1 MNGHSGLREIAEK
14 NLVAWKQSGVVK
26 TLKFYSADDGE
37 ACGACQ
43 QQHGKVVAVADGEI
57 GLNLPPLDAC
67 TNARCRCYF
76 RPWDVSVE

>member
-1 MNGHSGLREIAEK
+1 VREIAK
-14 NLVAWKQSGVVK
+14 SNLDAWKRSGVK

-43 QQHGKVVAVADGEI
+43 QQHGKVVAVNDGVV

-67 TNARCRCYF
+67 TTARCRCYF
-76 RPWDVSVE
+76 RPWDVMIE